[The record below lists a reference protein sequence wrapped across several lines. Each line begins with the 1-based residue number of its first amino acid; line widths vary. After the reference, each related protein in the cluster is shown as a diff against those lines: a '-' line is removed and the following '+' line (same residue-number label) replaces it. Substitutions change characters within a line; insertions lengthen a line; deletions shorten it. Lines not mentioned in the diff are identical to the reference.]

1 MMDKLEKILDM
12 IDHRDKYSDE
22 EIRRMLQDEECR
34 KLYQTMQEVD
44 SALVKQVSP
53 LVDID
58 EEWNKFEHIDGE
70 IIDINITPTGEN
82 ERVFDVEKRD
92 NK

>member
-1 MMDKLEKILDM
+1 MYRVE
-12 IDHRDKYSDE
+12 SADE
-22 EIRRMLQDEECR
+22 LSELGIEDCFDD
-34 KLYQTMQEVD
+34 D
-44 SALVKQVSP
+44 SVTV
-53 LVDID
+53 I
-58 EEWNKFEHIDGE
+58 EWNKFEHIDGE